1 MTDESN
7 LEETR
12 PKTREERE
20 IKRLETRVSR
30 IAALKNRADLS
41 DDVIAYVYHERRDD
55 ESRTT
60 AGRIRAVLDDY
71 EFGIRFGPG
80 KFFVVYNFTDQEGR
94 ESSTSIHYSTGPEFL
109 EPYRQY
115 CAENSLPFVDRT
127 TAQKPSG
134 GGVLDLLDRGRVEAL
149 AGLAGLAKQ
158 VFNPGGGQEQLFA
171 QNARLMEMLATRS
184 NNPGLSDQIV
194 IESIKSMRQPASA
207 QAAALPPPS
216 PREMMREQL
225 DFLRDLQEVREVTQ
239 PKDEKEAGPMQ
250 FLIEKALEIL
260 PSILEKHNG
269 NETAAAQALKQ
280 QNFFVRSML
289 QKPDVQKSFYRAA
302 VENYGPE
309 SAARWARGFG
319 IDPAKFSAQA
329 AAPRQA
335 QPTQPAA
342 RSGVMR
348 L

>member
-1 MTDESN
+1 MSEEKN
-7 LEETR
+7 LDETR

-20 IKRLETRVSR
+20 IKRLENRVSR
-30 IAALKNRADLS
+30 IAELKTRADLS
-41 DDVIAYVYHERRDD
+41 DDVIGYVYHERRDD

-71 EFGIRFGPG
+71 EFGVRFGPG
-80 KFFVVYNFTDQEGR
+80 KFFVVYNFTDQEGV
-94 ESSTSIHYSTGPEFL
+94 ESNTSINYSTGPEFL

-115 CAENSLPFVDRT
+115 CAENGLPFVDRIST
-127 TAQKPSG
+127 QKSNG

-149 AGLAGLAKQ
+149 AGIAGLAKQ
-158 VFNPGGGQEQLFA
+158 VFNPGGQDLAA
-171 QNARLMEMLATRS
+171 QNARLMELLATRS
-184 NNPGLSDQIV
+184 NGPGLSDQIV
-194 IESIKSMRQPASA
+194 IESIKTMRQPAA
-207 QAAALPPPS
+207 QPAALPPPS
-216 PREMMREQL
+216 PREMMREQM
-225 DFLRDLQEVREVTQ
+225 DFFRELQDAQIIQQ
-239 PKDEKEAGPMQ
+239 PKEDKDQGPMQ

-329 AAPRQA
+329 AATRQA
-335 QPTQPAA
+335 QPTQTAA
-342 RSGVMR
+342 RSGVMK